1 MTYLLDTNV
10 VSELRKGSRGNRSL
24 IAWIS
29 TVAPKVLY
37 TSVLVIGEL
46 RRGIEG
52 VRRRDDRQAKA
63 YENWLEQVRLA
74 FAGRILD
81 IDERIAEEW
90 GRLNVPDRLPAIDGL
105 LAATAK
111 VHNLALATRNVADVA
126 RTGIALIDPF
136 THGSDSR
143 IS

>member
-1 MTYLLDTNV
+1 VTYLLDTNV

-24 IAWIS
+24 IAWVS
-29 TVAPKVLY
+29 TVAPKALY

-52 VRRRDDRQAKA
+52 IRRRDDRQAKA

-90 GRLNVPDRLPAIDGL
+90 GRRNLPDPLPAIDGL
-105 LAATAK
+105 LAATSK
-111 VHNLALATRNVADVA
+111 VHGLTFVTRNAADVL
-126 RTGIALIDPF
+126 RTRIATIDPF
-136 THGSDSR
+136 MANA
-143 IS
+143 

>member
-24 IAWIS
+24 MAWIG
-29 TVAPKVLY
+29 TVAPNALY

-52 VRRRDDRQAKA
+52 VRRRDNRQAKA
-63 YENWLEQVRLA
+63 YESWLERVRLA

-90 GRLNVPDRLPAIDGL
+90 GRLNVPDPLPAIDGL
-105 LAATAK
+105 LAATSK
-111 VHNLALATRNVADVA
+111 VHGFTFVTRNVADISRSGVSV
-126 RTGIALIDPF
+126 IEPF
-136 THGSDSR
+136 LN
-143 IS
+143 

>member
-1 MTYLLDTNV
+1 VTYLLDTNV
-10 VSELRKGSRGNRSL
+10 VSELRKGSRGDRSL
-24 IAWIS
+24 IVWIS
-29 TVAPKVLY
+29 TVAPKALY

-52 VRRRDDRQAKA
+52 IRRRDDRQAKA

-90 GRLNVPDRLPAIDGL
+90 GRLNVPDPLPAIDGL
-105 LAATAK
+105 LAATSK
-111 VHNLALATRNVADVA
+111 VHGLTFVTRNAADVL
-126 RTGIALIDPF
+126 RTGIATIDPF
-136 THGSDSR
+136 MANA
-143 IS
+143 

>member
-1 MTYLLDTNV
+1 VTYLLDTNV
-10 VSELRKGSRGNRSL
+10 VSELRKGSRGDRSL

-29 TVAPKVLY
+29 TVAPKALY

-52 VRRRDDRQAKA
+52 IRRRDDRQAKA

-90 GRLNVPDRLPAIDGL
+90 GRLNVPDPLPAIDGL
-105 LAATAK
+105 LAATSK
-111 VHNLALATRNVADVA
+111 VHGLTLATRNVADVV
-126 RTGIALIDPF
+126 RTGIATIDPF
-136 THGSDSR
+136 KANA
-143 IS
+143 

>member
-1 MTYLLDTNV
+1 VTYLLDTNV
-10 VSELRKGSRGNRSL
+10 VSELRKGGRGDRSL

-29 TVAPKVLY
+29 TVAPKALY

-52 VRRRDDRQAKA
+52 IRRRDDRQAKA
-63 YENWLEQVRLA
+63 YENWLEQARLA

-90 GRLNVPDRLPAIDGL
+90 GRLNVPDPLPAIDGL

-111 VHNLALATRNVADVA
+111 VHSLALATRNVADVS
-126 RTGIALIDPF
+126 RTGVSTIDPF
-136 THGSDSR
+136 SWRRGSA
-143 IS
+143 

>member
-10 VSELRKGSRGNRSL
+10 VSELRKGSRGNQATAASL
-24 IAWIS
+24 HGS
-29 TVAPKVLY
+29 CTVAPKALY

-52 VRRRDDRQAKA
+52 IRRRDDRQAKA

-74 FAGRILD
+74 FTGRILD

-90 GRLNVPDRLPAIDGL
+90 GRLNVPDPLPAIDGL
-105 LAATAK
+105 LAATCK
-111 VHNLALATRNVADVA
+111 VHGFTFVTRNVADVV
-126 RTGIALIDPF
+126 RIGIATIDPF
-136 THGSDSR
+136 MANA
-143 IS
+143 

>member
-1 MTYLLDTNV
+1 VTYLLDTNV
-10 VSELRKGSRGNRSL
+10 VSELRKGSRGDSSL

-29 TVAPKVLY
+29 TVAPKALY

-52 VRRRDDRQAKA
+52 IRRRDDRQAKA

-90 GRLNVPDRLPAIDGL
+90 GRLNVPDPLPAIDGL

-111 VHNLALATRNVADVA
+111 VHSLALATRNVADVS
-126 RTGIALIDPF
+126 RTGVSTIDPF
-136 THGSDSR
+136 SWRRGSA
-143 IS
+143 

>member
-10 VSELRKGSRGNRSL
+10 VSELRKGSRGDRSL

-29 TVAPKVLY
+29 TVAPKALY

-52 VRRRDDRQAKA
+52 IRRRDDRQAKA

-90 GRLNVPDRLPAIDGL
+90 GRLNVPDPLPAIDGL

-111 VHNLALATRNVADVA
+111 VHSLALATRNVADVS
-126 RTGIALIDPF
+126 RTGVSTIDPF
-136 THGSDSR
+136 SWRRS
-143 IS
+143 SA